1 MSGPDQGQKA
11 AKPRV
16 LVVANQKGGVGKTTT
31 AINLGTALA
40 AVGEPTLVLDLDP
53 QGNASTGL
61 GIARSERR
69 LTTYDVLMGEARIS
83 EAVMPTRIPGLSI
96 VPSTVDLSGAELELI
111 AHDRRNHILKEAL
124 AEYSV
129 YGSNPFSYV
138 LIDCPPSL
146 TLLTVNAMVAA
157 DAVIVPLQ
165 CEFFALEGLGKLLN
179 TIKIVQSRLNTELQI
194 EGILMTM
201 YDGRL
206 RLCNQVVNE
215 VRRHFEDMV
224 FYTIIHRN
232 SKLSEA
238 PSVGKPVVLYD
249 SDCKGAINYL
259 NLAKEVLQK
268 NDLTKMTQ
276 EERILE

>member
-1 MSGPDQGQKA
+1 MSAEGPSALG

-40 AVGEPTLVLDLDP
+40 AVGEPTLVIDLDP

-69 LTTYDVLMGEARIS
+69 LTTYDVLMGEAKIS
-83 EAVMPTRIPGLSI
+83 EAVMATRIPGLSI
-96 VPSTVDLSGAELELI
+96 VPSTVDLSGAELELV
-111 AHDRRNHILKEAL
+111 DQQRRNHILKDAL

-129 YGSNPFSYV
+129 YGSSPFSYV

-165 CEFFALEGLGKLLN
+165 CEFFALEGLSQLMKTIDLVKVNLNPTLEIQGIVLTMFDRRNKLSDQVAADVRAN
-179 TIKIVQSRLNTELQI
+179 MGEKVYR
-194 EGILMTM
+194 TM
-201 YDGRL
+201 IPR
-206 RLCNQVVNE
+206 N
-215 VRRHFEDMV
+215 VR
-224 FYTIIHRN
+224 I
-232 SKLSEA
+232 SEA
-238 PSVGKPVVLYD
+238 PSHGLPALVYD
-249 SDCKGAINYL
+249 LRCPGSQAYIK
-259 NLAKEVLQK
+259 LAGELIAR
-268 NDLTKMTQ
+268 
-276 EERILE
+276 ERDRPQQAA